1 MRDRVYLALLRE
13 GCVLQE
19 HSVYATTLRGP
30 GFERWALPGGGVLP
44 GESFAEGAAREARE
58 EIGCTVVLGPVL
70 EVTEFLETRTGIRS
84 VHLVFSAE
92 VAPGEEPHVSTDQPD
107 DPDSGHVTAL
117 RWLPVERWLEEW
129 PDAPDW
135 RRAIARGEMRC
146 HYSLQRY

>member
-1 MRDRVYLALLRE
+1 MIDRVYLALLRE

-19 HSVYATTLRGP
+19 HSVYVTTPRGP
-30 GFERWALPGGGVLP
+30 GIERWALPGGGVLP

-70 EVTEFLETRTGIRS
+70 AVTEFLETRTGIRS

-92 VAPGEEPHVSTDQPD
+92 VAPGEEPHVPTDQPD
-107 DPDSGHVTAL
+107 DPDSGQVTAL
-117 RWLPVERWLEEW
+117 RWLPVEMWLAEW
-129 PDAPDW
+129 PEAPTW
-135 RRAIARGEMRC
+135 VQATARGEDQC